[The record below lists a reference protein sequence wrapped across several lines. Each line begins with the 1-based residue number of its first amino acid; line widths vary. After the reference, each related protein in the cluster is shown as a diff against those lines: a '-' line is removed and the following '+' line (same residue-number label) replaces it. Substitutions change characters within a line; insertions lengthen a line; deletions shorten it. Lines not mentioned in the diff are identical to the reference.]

1 MGNAIKL
8 ILAVAV
14 PLAVGGLSGF
24 ATARGVDTWYP
35 TLAKPSFNPPAWVFG
50 PTWTL
55 LYILMG
61 VALFLVWRQGLEAEG
76 VKLALTVFAVQLV
89 LNALWSII
97 FFGMQSPGWA
107 FVEIILLWL
116 AIVATLWAFWRVIPA
131 AGWLLVPYLV
141 WVSFAAVLNG
151 SLWILN
157 RP

>member
-1 MGNAIKL
+1 MSNAIKL
-8 ILAVAV
+8 ILSVAV

-55 LYILMG
+55 LYVLMG
-61 VALFLVWRQGLEAEG
+61 VALFLVWRQGLDTQG

-97 FFGMQSPGWA
+97 FFGMQSPAWA

-116 AIVATLWAFWRVIPA
+116 AIVATLWAFWRVMPA
-131 AGWLLVPYLV
+131 AGWLLVPYLA

-151 SLWILN
+151 SIWILN
-157 RP
+157 R